1 MQKSIAWVVKRET
14 DSWVVRGLERL
25 LAEDRERKADLLAF
39 LGEADR
45 RKLYAKAGYS
55 SLFRWLTEKY
65 FMSES
70 SALKRIQAARLA
82 TRFPF
87 LIKSVAQ
94 GDYSLS
100 VLSRLSPFVNG
111 KNGPLF
117 FKAALKKS
125 VREVEAFLITQFPK
139 DEVADKI
146 GKPIS
151 PLRPG
156 RHHVQ
161 FTAGEDFLR
170 DFKKAQALLSHKMPK
185 GKLEDV
191 LGHAL
196 KILIQQLEK
205 PARKAKACPAAP
217 ETGKPVPPRS
227 RYIPRGMQVEVRERD
242 QNICQHKRPDGS
254 LCGATH
260 FLEID
265 HILPYALGGRHAG
278 ENLRLLCWAH
288 NALRAESS
296 FGKRGWPK
304 RPPL

>member
-14 DSWVVRGLERL
+14 DSWIVCGLERL
-25 LAEDRERKADLLAF
+25 LQEDRERKADLLAF

-82 TRFPF
+82 LRFPF

-94 GDYSLS
+94 GEYSLS

-111 KNGPLF
+111 KNGPIF
-117 FKAALKKS
+117 FKAALRKS

-139 DEVADKI
+139 DEVEDKI

-161 FTAGEDFLR
+161 FTAGDEFLK
-170 DFKKAQALLSHKMPK
+170 DFKRAQALLSHKMPK

-196 KILIQQLEK
+196 KVLIQQLEK
-205 PARKAKACPAAP
+205 LARKTKTTA
-217 ETGKPVPPRS
+217 KPVPTRN

-242 QNICQHKRPDGS
+242 QNICQHKKPDGS

-265 HILPYALGGRHAG
+265 HIQPFALGGGHGG

-288 NALRAESS
+288 NALRAEMT
-296 FGKRGWPK
+296 FGRKGWPK
-304 RPPL
+304 RPRA